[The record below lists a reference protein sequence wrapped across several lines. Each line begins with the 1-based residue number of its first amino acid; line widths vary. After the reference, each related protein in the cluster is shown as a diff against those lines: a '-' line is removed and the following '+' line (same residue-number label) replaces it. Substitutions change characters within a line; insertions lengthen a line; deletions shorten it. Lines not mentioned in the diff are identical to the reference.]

1 MIHLLVPSAPSGRNP
16 SLVNI
21 ECVPPH
27 KNELEYGF
35 PRVSIGHA
43 STVPP
48 PFAGDDAQ
56 CALQRGFRNSLLP
69 MIAVDEE
76 ARNSP
81 VGRRNVQLAVSA
93 HPAWQLEGRSEL
105 APANDIRAIIDERRV
120 GPIFSNELLLSV
132 LCFPVHSFS
141 SLRLRWNAV
150 HQQPP
155 HTPLCF
161 STTRAK
167 SGNVSPPSSLIRNR
181 FLSCLTCFVRE
192 DKSPFGST
200 YRLVNFF
207 MSRISRPLAI

>member
-81 VGRRNVQLAVSA
+81 VGRKNVQLAVSA

-120 GPIFSNELLLSV
+120 GPIFSNELLFE
-132 LCFPVHSFS
+132 CPVFS
-141 SLRLRWNAV
+141 SPLFLFATLEVERGAPATTPHSVMLLNNPRKVRKCISSEFFDQKSLLELSHVLRAR
-150 HQQPP
+150 
-155 HTPLCF
+155 
-161 STTRAK
+161 
-167 SGNVSPPSSLIRNR
+167 G
-181 FLSCLTCFVRE
+181 
-192 DKSPFGST
+192 
-200 YRLVNFF
+200 
-207 MSRISRPLAI
+207 